1 MNRKNE
7 AKMIVINED
16 NIDFFKRL
24 ANNDPEAFRI
34 MKIEV
39 SNYIC
44 EKASEMMHES
54 FSIIGSKF
62 DIASLLKSIIEEK
75 NNYDSIF
82 STKLGNDQV
91 FSTKLGKDQVVISDE
106 TDINSR
112 MKRYKDYENLEDLKG
127 LVVFPG
133 FHVHQSFTT
142 ADFIPEPPIT
152 TSVSPTVPIAPVAP
166 TVPVAPVAPTVP
178 IAPVAPVAPTVPV
191 APVAPTVPIAPV
203 APVAPTVPV
212 APVAPTVPIAPVA
225 PVAPTVPV
233 APVAPTV
240 PIAPV
245 APVAPEPEKKVR
257 TRRNKAVDPN
267 MGYSLTSDF
276 CDVEKATKRLNI
288 QMREISKYKID
299 NIPLFNKV
307 FKFISKSSPFSKET
321 ITLIFCGQPIPGE
334 IAEDEATFKKW
345 LDRLFEIFD
354 QYADENRTIRN
365 YNIKRVSGMY
375 ELSRVIN

>member
-1 MNRKNE
+1 MNSKNE

-152 TSVSPTVPIAPVAP
+152 TSVSPTAPIAPVAPTVPIAPVAP

-178 IAPVAPVAPTVPV
+178 IAPVAPVAPT
-191 APVAPTVPIAPV
+191 
-203 APVAPTVPV
+203 
-212 APVAPTVPIAPVA
+212 
-225 PVAPTVPV
+225 
-233 APVAPTV
+233 
-240 PIAPV
+240 
-245 APVAPEPEKKVR
+245 APEPEKKVR

-288 QMREISKYKID
+288 QMRDISKYKID